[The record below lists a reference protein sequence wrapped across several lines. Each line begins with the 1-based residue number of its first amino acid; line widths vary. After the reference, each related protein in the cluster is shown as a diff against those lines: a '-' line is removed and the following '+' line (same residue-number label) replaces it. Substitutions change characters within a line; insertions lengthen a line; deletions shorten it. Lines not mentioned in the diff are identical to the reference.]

1 MRKFMKLTIA
11 ILCLA
16 VSALTCFACGE
27 TERKEKTV
35 LEPPVIASA
44 VYTGEKQTAV
54 VPENAGYAVTTNDGG
69 VHAGDYD
76 VVLTLTDA
84 EAYEWK
90 TPDEG
95 NAATVTL
102 KFTITKADNEI
113 TALTIADRYYGD
125 EASTPVAI
133 AKFGTPAFTYSASEN
148 GEYTATVPTAV
159 GKYFV
164 KAAVEGTNDYAG
176 AEKITSFEIKKQ
188 NPEFTT
194 LPAAIK
200 NLAYD
205 GAAHAL
211 VTAGETAHGTVEYR
225 LGEDDEWSATVP
237 SVTDSGTY
245 SVYYRIKGDDSHSN
259 FEAEAPISVTVA
271 KADVTVTAPTAKTGL
286 EYTGEAQELIA
297 AGTVSVG
304 TMQYKVGESEWS
316 ENIPTA
322 TNAGTYTV
330 EYKVVVDGNYNEPQ
344 GGSVEVVIAKTN
356 ATITAP
362 TAKTLTYNGEAQEL
376 INAGSVIGGK
386 MQYKVGE
393 GEWSKNIPTATNAG
407 AYTVEYRVV
416 ADGNHN
422 AADGG
427 EVKVTIAKAD
437 VTVTAPTAKTGL
449 EYTGEAQELIAA
461 GTVSVGTMQYKVGE
475 SEWSENIPTATNAG
489 TYTVEY
495 KVVVDDNYVVPQGG
509 SVEVVIAKVN
519 AEVTAPTAKIA
530 LKYTGNAQ
538 ELIAAGTATGG
549 TMQYKVGEGEWSE
562 NIPTATNAGT
572 YTVEYKVLPD
582 GNHNAA
588 EGGSVE
594 VKIAKV
600 DMVITHPTGIEGLVY
615 TGEALVV
622 VNKGSIIG
630 GKIEFFNNANDTWSE
645 NPPTKTNAGNY
656 QYRYRV
662 VADNNHNE
670 ITEEYRVSFKIA
682 KMANSVKF
690 DTASMDVTYPA
701 VPAPKA
707 TAIFGE
713 ITYTYATVANKDN
726 AEAYGD
732 WNTIVSAGAGKQ
744 YYCKATAAGDNN
756 HENAAEIRLF
766 TVHKGANAF
775 SEFELTAATLK
786 CGNEIG
792 YTAKANGGTVVVKY
806 SVGENGQYYSW
817 SELLKKM
824 IELDANNAIGNGFTY
839 WARAFVEN
847 DDFYT
852 DATADARSFVLNH
865 DFIDGVCKGCN
876 YAQTG
881 IAYGETETE
890 AYVTGYDGNH
900 SKEVYILA
908 EYNGKPVTYIAHQAF
923 RDKTIKKIVMPTG
936 ITDLGGL
943 VFQDCRELE
952 YVDMRGIDKLLYNK
966 DGRPDGQNGCD
977 NNFLNCIKLTTVIV
991 KNGYTS
997 EGCGAQFSVN
1007 GEITN
1012 PEKVVN
1018 LYAYGTATVSAHAND
1033 KLFTGTI
1040 YYLGDGEKCFTWKF
1054 DDSGV
1059 IKTGPVKHDFVDGK
1073 CATCGLYMVEYAYD
1087 SASTSYYV
1095 KGFAAGVNEE
1105 NVVIVEKYNDGTNG
1119 EHPVTYVAAEAF
1131 ANNQTIKKV
1140 IMPGITDIGGRS
1152 FDNCAAL
1159 EYVDMRGVTYIPYA
1173 KSEPARPDNANDA
1186 NNNFINCVRLTT
1198 VIVGNGYH
1206 AAAQQFVLNG
1216 KEKINEAVL
1225 YVNGTGLA
1233 QLDNGDSLMSG
1244 TIYYLGDGVKCL
1256 TWKFDENGE
1265 FKAGPKHN
1273 FVNGVCENCQEKD
1286 AMGVTYAY
1294 DSASDTYFVA
1304 GYTGDSETVNVFG
1317 TWNDGTHDEKAVT
1330 FVRANAFES
1339 NSIIKKVILPASVTD
1354 LDGYVFLNCP
1364 NLEYVSMVG
1373 VKNLVKT
1380 TQGDLKNA
1388 GKRSTATYPQNEF
1401 THMNFQGCAKLTTIV
1416 VGKEFVVGENM
1427 FNGATAYVNVYT
1439 LATGETDGTVT
1450 LNKGTQ
1456 NGMLNN
1462 IYYYSGTEAEG
1473 FWHYVDGVAT
1483 LWETA
1488 QA

>member
-35 LEPPVIASA
+35 LETPVIASA

-125 EASTPVAI
+125 EAATPVAI

-188 NPEFTT
+188 KPEFTT
-194 LPAAIK
+194 LPAAIG

-259 FEAEAPISVTVA
+259 LEAEAPISVTVA
-271 KADVTVTAPTAKTGL
+271 KANATVTAPTAKTL
-286 EYTGEAQELIA
+286 TYTGSAQELIT
-297 AGTVSVG
+297 AGSVVG
-304 TMQYKVGESEWS
+304 GKMQYKVGESEWS

-322 TNAGTYTV
+322 TDAGTYTV
-330 EYKVVVDGNYNEPQ
+330 EYKVVVDDNYNEPQ
-344 GGSVEVVIAKTN
+344 GGSVEVVIAKAN
-356 ATITAP
+356 ATVTAP

-393 GEWSKNIPTATNAG
+393 GEWSENIPTATNAG

-422 AADGG
+422 
-427 EVKVTIAKAD
+427 E
-437 VTVTAPTAKTGL
+437 
-449 EYTGEAQELIAA
+449 
-461 GTVSVGTMQYKVGE
+461 
-475 SEWSENIPTATNAG
+475 
-489 TYTVEY
+489 
-495 KVVVDDNYVVPQGG
+495 PQGG
-509 SVEVVIAKVN
+509 SVEVVIAKAN
-519 AEVTAPTAKIA
+519 AEVTAPTAKIE

-538 ELIAAGTATGG
+538 ELITAGSVVGG
-549 TMQYKVGEGEWSE
+549 KMQYKVGEGEWSE

-594 VKIAKV
+594 VTIAKV

-622 VNKGSIIG
+622 VNKGSVIG
-630 GKIEFFNNANDTWSE
+630 GRIEFFNNANDTWSE
-645 NPPTKTNAGNY
+645 IPPTKTNAGNY

-662 VADNNHNE
+662 VADGNHNE

-682 KMANSVKF
+682 KMSNSVKF
-690 DTASMDVTYPA
+690 DTAGMDVTYPA
-701 VPAPKA
+701 VPEPKA

-744 YYCKATAAGDNN
+744 YCCKATAAGDNN
-756 HENAAEIRLF
+756 HETATEIRLF

-806 SVGENGQYYSW
+806 SDGENGQYYSW

-824 IELDANNAIGNGFTY
+824 IELDTNNAIGNGFTY

-908 EYNGKPVTYIAHQAF
+908 EYNGKPVTYIARQAF
-923 RDKTIKKIVMPTG
+923 RERTIKKIVMPTG

-1054 DDSGV
+1054 DENGG
-1059 IKTGPVKHDFVDGK
+1059 IKAGPAKHDFVDGK

-1087 SASTSYYV
+1087 SAGTSYYV

-1105 NVVIVEKYNDGTNG
+1105 EVVIVEKYNDGTNG

-1330 FVRANAFES
+1330 FVRANAFET

-1401 THMNFQGCAKLTTIV
+1401 TYMNFQGCAKLTTIV

-1439 LATGETDGTVT
+1439 LATGDTDGTVT
-1450 LNKGTQ
+1450 LNKDTQ

-1462 IYYYSGTEAEG
+1462 IYYYSKTEAEG
-1473 FWHYVDGVAT
+1473 FWRYVDGVAT

>member
-1 MRKFMKLTIA
+1 MRRFIRLTIA
-11 ILCLA
+11 VLC
-16 VSALTCFACGE
+16 VSIAAFTCFACGE
-27 TERKEKTV
+27 TEPEPKEKTV
-35 LEPPVIASA
+35 LDSPVIASA
-44 VYTGEKQTAV
+44 VYTGEKQTAA
-54 VPENAGYAVTTNDGG
+54 VPESDGYTVTTNDGG
-69 VHAGDYD
+69 ISAGNYD

-84 EAYEWK
+84 ESYAWK
-90 TPDEG
+90 TPDES

-113 TALTIADRYYGD
+113 TSLTIADWFYGK
-125 EASTPVAI
+125 EANKPVAA
-133 AKFGTPAFTYSASEN
+133 AKFGTPSFTYSTAED
-148 GEYTATVPTAV
+148 GEYTAAVPTAA

-164 KAAVEGTNDYAG
+164 KAAVEGTNDYSG
-176 AEKITSFEIKKQ
+176 AEKVVSFEIKKAKPAYTEL
-188 NPEFTT
+188 PE
-194 LPAAIK
+194 AVE
-200 NLAYD
+200 NLKYD
-205 GAAHAL
+205 GSAHTLVAAGA
-211 VTAGETAHGTVEYR
+211 TADGTVEYR
-225 LGEDDEWSATVP
+225 LGEDGEWSENIPTATNAGSYEVW
-237 SVTDSGTY
+237 
-245 SVYYRIKGDDSHSN
+245 YRIKGDDAHADI
-259 FEAEAPISVTVA
+259 EAEEPIAVVIAQADVTVTAPTAKTGLEYTSASLALVEPGSVTAGTMMYRIGGEGGWSESVPTAVNAGKYTVQYTVTVDENYKKPQDGEVEIVIA
-271 KADVTVTAPTAKTGL
+271 KANASVTAPTAKTLTYTGSAQELIAAGSVVGGKMQYKLSAETEWSDNIPTATNAGTYTVEYKVVPDGNHNAAEGGSVEVTIDKIDVTVTAPTAKTGL
-286 EYTGEAQELIA
+286 EYTGEAQELIV

-304 TMQYKVGESEWS
+304 TMQYKVGEREWS

-322 TNAGTYTV
+322 TDAGTYTV

-344 GGSVEVVIAKTN
+344 GGSVEVV
-356 ATITAP
+356 
-362 TAKTLTYNGEAQEL
+362 
-376 INAGSVIGGK
+376 
-386 MQYKVGE
+386 
-393 GEWSKNIPTATNAG
+393 
-407 AYTVEYRVV
+407 
-416 ADGNHN
+416 
-422 AADGG
+422 
-427 EVKVTIAKAD
+427 
-437 VTVTAPTAKTGL
+437 
-449 EYTGEAQELIAA
+449 
-461 GTVSVGTMQYKVGE
+461 
-475 SEWSENIPTATNAG
+475 
-489 TYTVEY
+489 
-495 KVVVDDNYVVPQGG
+495 
-509 SVEVVIAKVN
+509 
-519 AEVTAPTAKIA
+519 
-530 LKYTGNAQ
+530 
-538 ELIAAGTATGG
+538 
-549 TMQYKVGEGEWSE
+549 
-562 NIPTATNAGT
+562 
-572 YTVEYKVLPD
+572 
-582 GNHNAA
+582 
-588 EGGSVE
+588 
-594 VKIAKV
+594 
-600 DMVITHPTGIEGLVY
+600 
-615 TGEALVV
+615 
-622 VNKGSIIG
+622 
-630 GKIEFFNNANDTWSE
+630 
-645 NPPTKTNAGNY
+645 
-656 QYRYRV
+656 
-662 VADNNHNE
+662 
-670 ITEEYRVSFKIA
+670 IA

-756 HENAAEIRLF
+756 HETATEIRLF

-865 DFIDGVCKGCN
+865 DFENGVCKGCN

-890 AYVTGYDGNH
+890 AYVTGYSGNH

-1007 GEITN
+1007 NEITN

-1033 KLFTGTI
+1033 TLFTGTI

-1054 DDSGV
+1054 DENGG
-1059 IKTGPVKHDFVDGK
+1059 IKAGPAKHDFVDGK

-1087 SASTSYYV
+1087 SAGTSYYV
-1095 KGFAAGVNEE
+1095 KGFAAGINEE
-1105 NVVIVEKYNDGTNG
+1105 EVVIVEKYNDGTNG

-1244 TIYYLGDGVKCL
+1244 TIYYLGDGEKCF
-1256 TWKFDENGE
+1256 TWKFDDSG
-1265 FKAGPKHN
+1265 KIKTGPVKHN
-1273 FVNGVCENCQEKD
+1273 YGTDGKCTLCQADSGVE
-1286 AMGVTYAY
+1286 YAY
-1294 DSASDTYFVA
+1294 DSVNQTYYVK
-1304 GYTGDSETVNVFG
+1304 GLKTGVTVQEVVIVEKY
-1317 TWNDGTHDEKAVT
+1317 NDGTNGEHPVTYVANRAFAEKS
-1330 FVRANAFES
+1330 FIRR
-1339 NSIIKKVILPASVTD
+1339 VIMPSVTD
-1354 LDGYVFLNCP
+1354 LGGQVFWGCE
-1364 NLEYVSMVG
+1364 NLEYVDM
-1373 VKNLVKT
+1373 
-1380 TQGDLKNA
+1380 
-1388 GKRSTATYPQNEF
+1388 RSVTYIKYNQP
-1401 THMNFQGCAKLTTIV
+1401 GRPD
-1416 VGKEFVVGENM
+1416 
-1427 FNGATAYVNVYT
+1427 GATESNNNFRFCNS
-1439 LATGETDGTVT
+1439 LATVIVGNGYSSETGQFNSDHTRGIVDLYVYGTSTVT
-1450 LNKGTQ
+1450 THPDDKILSGNV
-1456 NGMLNN
+1456 
-1462 IYYYSGTEAEG
+1462 YYYSDTEKAG
-1473 FWHYVDGVAT
+1473 AWRYVDGVAT